1 MDAEAADTGILLI
14 RHGETLETAGR
25 RYPSTLDLPLTERG
39 RAQAAALARA
49 TCGVA
54 FAALFCSDTRR
65 ARETAACLVAG
76 RELTPTVLPDLAEM
90 RFGRLGGL
98 TVEEAIYTFSESF
111 KRWHDNPF
119 EVTLPEGEPFLDFVG
134 RVRRIRRQLSR
145 EWAGRTIAVVTHGG
159 VIAVWR
165 CLEEGR
171 PWSDFWH
178 SIPAPGTGLWLIRS
192 EGQVRVETLRPEE
205 G

>member
-1 MDAEAADTGILLI
+1 MDTEATDTCILLV
-14 RHGETLETAGR
+14 RHGETPETAAR
-25 RYPSTLDLPLTERG
+25 RYPSTLDLSLTEHG
-39 RAQAAALARA
+39 RAQTAALVKA
-49 TCGVA
+49 TAGIA
-54 FAALFCSDTRR
+54 FDAVFCSDTRR
-65 ARETAACLVAG
+65 ARETAACLTTD
-76 RELTPTVLPDLAEM
+76 RELALHVMPELTEM

-98 TVEEAIYTFSESF
+98 TFEEGMDALPEIL

-134 RVRRIRRQLSR
+134 RVRRVRRRLSR

-171 PWSDFWH
+171 PWSDFWQ
-178 SIPAPGTGLWLIRS
+178 SIPAPGTGIWLIRT
-192 EGQVRVETLRPEE
+192 EGQVRVETLRPEV
-205 G
+205 